1 MHPTP
6 PVPGPGSGAASLDSV
21 LETVRED
28 LAAVDDLTPAEQLV
42 VLGRVHAGLSAV
54 LASTAGGGDPG
65 GPSAT
70 RPGPPQRPGTPGRPG
85 GR

>member
-1 MHPTP
+1 MQSTP
-6 PVPGPGSGAASLDSV
+6 PVPGPGAGAASLDAV
-21 LETVRED
+21 LEAVRED

-42 VLGRVHAGLSAV
+42 VLGRVHSSLSAV
-54 LASTAGGGDPG
+54 LASTAGGGEPG

-70 RPGPPQRPGTPGRPG
+70 RPGPPQRPGAPGRPG

>member
-1 MHPTP
+1 MQSTP
-6 PVPGPGSGAASLDSV
+6 PVPGPGAGAASLDDA
-21 LETVRED
+21 LEAVRED

-42 VLGRVHAGLSAV
+42 VLGRVHSSLSAV
-54 LASTAGGGDPG
+54 LASTAGGGEPG

-70 RPGPPQRPGTPGRPG
+70 RPGPPQRPGAPGRPG